1 MRKKTKFLLLR
12 TSIILLFATL
22 AGRIWYVQ
30 VVMGSYYRQQADT
43 SKIRL
48 EPVQA
53 LRGIIYDRTGRPLV
67 FNAPSWSVY
76 IVPHGIPKHHAAQ
89 IYSQLASLLHGEPSA
104 QEITGMVAT
113 HQWQP
118 YAPFV
123 VKPKV
128 SADVAM
134 VIKQLH
140 SQLPGVS
147 ADPSSIRQYVKDA
160 EFSLSHILGYTG
172 EIDQDSY
179 GPDQRTYPV
188 EHFGT
193 TDQIGRT
200 GIEDSMDAYLHGI
213 NGTDEVEVDA
223 GERPVRILRHGTT
236 VPGDSIYLTIDW
248 KLQQQVAQDLA
259 AALNHLGL
267 TQGVAILEDVHTGEI
282 LSMVSLPSYD
292 DNLFSGGI
300 STRQYQALLNA
311 SGQPLNDL
319 AVSGIFPPGST
330 YKVITASAALQTH
343 VADINRYIDD
353 TGSIRLCSVY
363 DASSCKVYWGWAP
376 GGLGPVNVVGAL
388 SQSSDIY
395 MYTVAGGNPNDGPM
409 PIIGANRLAAYAR
422 LYGLGQPT
430 GIELPSEAK
439 GLVPSQSWY
448 DGLKPTPGLK
458 NPGDSW
464 HIGDTYNMAIGQG
477 FNDATPLQMVNV
489 AASIANG
496 GVRYHTRVIR
506 RITGQVIPRKG
517 ALARPQTIQPFVPSI
532 AGQGFIDP
540 ANLQLIQE
548 GMHQSVNLG
557 FPTGT
562 SFAVTDKRIDA
573 AGKTGT
579 AESGTT
585 TPPHAWWIGYAPF
598 NHPKVAVCVMVPY
611 AGGEGAFVAAPIAH
625 KVLEDYFHLPS
636 NKPNWLDDV
645 KQELVPSPG
654 GAQ

>member
-1 MRKKTKFLLLR
+1 VRKKTKFLLLR
-12 TSIILLFATL
+12 TSIILLFAIL

-53 LRGIIYDRTGRPLV
+53 LRGIIYDRMGRPLV

-76 IVPHGIPKHHAAQ
+76 IVPHGIPTRRAGQ
-89 IYSQLASLLHGEPSA
+89 IYSQLANLLHGEPSA
-104 QEITGMVAT
+104 REIAGMVAA

-128 SADVAM
+128 TADVAM

-140 SQLPGVS
+140 TQLPGVG

-160 EFSLSHILGYTG
+160 RFSLSHILGYTG
-172 EIDQDSY
+172 EIDQASY
-179 GPDQRTYPV
+179 GPDRRAYPA
-188 EHFGT
+188 EHYGA
-193 TDQIGRT
+193 TDLIGRT
-200 GIEDSMDAYLHGI
+200 GIESSVDAYLHGI
-213 NGTDEVEVDA
+213 NGTDQVEVDA
-223 GERPVRILRHGTT
+223 GERPVRVLRHGTT

-248 KLQQQVAQDLA
+248 NLQQQVAQDLA

-300 STRQYQALLNA
+300 STRHYQALLNTP
-311 SGQPLNDL
+311 GQPLNDL

-330 YKVITASAALQTH
+330 YKVLTASAALQTH
-343 VADINRYIDD
+343 VADVNRYIPD

-363 DASSCKVYWGWAP
+363 DASSCRVYYGWNT
-376 GGLGPVNVVGAL
+376 GGLGAMNVVSAL
-388 SQSSDIY
+388 AESSDIY
-395 MYTVAGGNPNDGPM
+395 MYTVAGGNPNYGPM

-422 LYGLGQPT
+422 LFGLGEAT

-439 GLVPSQSWY
+439 GLVPSQTWY
-448 DGLKPTPGLK
+448 DSIKPGSSPIRPSADYT
-458 NPGDSW
+458 W

-477 FNDATPLQMVNV
+477 YNDATPLQMVNV
-489 AASIANG
+489 AATLANG
-496 GVRYHTRVIR
+496 GVRYHPRIIR
-506 RITGQVIPRKG
+506 RISGQVIPRRG
-517 ALARPQTIQPFVPSI
+517 ALTRPQIIQPFVPSV

-540 ANLQLIQE
+540 ANLRLIQQ
-548 GMHQSVNLG
+548 GMHESVTLG
-557 FPTGT
+557 LPLGT

-579 AESGTT
+579 AEAGDK
-585 TPPHAWWIGYAPF
+585 PPHAWWIGYAPF

-611 AGGEGAFVAAPIAH
+611 AGGEGAYVAAPIAH
-625 KVLEDYFHLPS
+625 KVLEDYFHLPPS
-636 NKPNWLDDV
+636 KPNWLSEV
-645 KQELVPSPG
+645 TQTLVTST